1 MAKILIAD
9 DEPAILEVLRRT
21 LELEGHQP
29 FLASDGGTTLQ
40 RIETEEPDLVL
51 LDVMMPVMDGW
62 EVLRRLGEIQAHKP
76 PRVIVMTA
84 KGGERDIAKG
94 LELGASEYV
103 TKPFEIDQL
112 MKLIA
117 DVLARSPEEME
128 RRRSALLE
136 KFVS

>member
-21 LELEGHQP
+21 LEFEGHQS
-29 FLASDGGTTLQ
+29 FLASDGATTLQ

-62 EVLRRLGEIQAHKP
+62 EVLRRLGETQARKP

-112 MKLIA
+112 MKLIT